1 MAAKGSCCIKNVYI
15 LKKKNLK
22 AYTYEVK
29 EMFNHEEL
37 NQEQL
42 QQVSARDQEKVSVI
56 SNSSCDHQQVYN
68 KENNTTKWCIYDCII
83 V

>member
-1 MAAKGSCCIKNVYI
+1 MYI
-15 LKKKNLK
+15 YLKKNILK
-22 AYTYEVK
+22 AYTYKVK
-29 EMFNHEEL
+29 ETFNHEEL

-42 QQVSARDQEKVSVI
+42 QQVSACDQETVSVI

-68 KENNTTKWCIYDCII
+68 KGNNTTKCII